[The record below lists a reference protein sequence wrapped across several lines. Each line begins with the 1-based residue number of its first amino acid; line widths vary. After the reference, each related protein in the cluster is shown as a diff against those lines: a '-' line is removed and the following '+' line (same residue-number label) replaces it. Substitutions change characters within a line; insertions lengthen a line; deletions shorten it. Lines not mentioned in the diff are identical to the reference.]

1 MLMRFVR
8 DDSSGFHVIRGF
20 RPGELRIDEATHSQ
34 AVILSATSLS
44 VDPSLHGVEGLGEA
58 QVERLL
64 QLGPDVVLLGSGVRQ
79 VFPPAAFRARFLTA
93 GIGFEVMDTGA
104 ACRTFN
110 VLVSERRNVAAV
122 LIP

>member
-1 MLMRFVR
+1 M
-8 DDSSGFHVIRGF
+8 IRGF
-20 RPGELRIDEATHSQ
+20 RPGEIRIDEASHAG
-34 AVILSATSLS
+34 AVILNATSLS
-44 VDPSLHGVEGLGEA
+44 VEPALHSVADLGED

-64 QLGPDVVLLGSGVRQ
+64 RLAPEVVLLGSGVRQ
-79 VFPPAAFRARFLTA
+79 VFPPVAFGARFLSA

-110 VLVSERRNVAAV
+110 VLVGERRNVAAV

>member
-1 MLMRFVR
+1 M
-8 DDSSGFHVIRGF
+8 IRSF
-20 RPGELRIDEATHSQ
+20 QPGEIRIDAASHAQ
-34 AVILSATSLS
+34 AVILSATTLGTDPTLRS
-44 VDPSLHGVEGLGEA
+44 VADLGAA

-64 QLGPDVVLLGSGVRQ
+64 ALAPEVVLLGSGVRQ
-79 VFPPAAFRARFLTA
+79 VFPPAAFSARFLTA

-110 VLVSERRNVAAV
+110 VLVSEQRKVAAV